1 MFDDH
6 RLLAMEHLA
15 RFEADASPADPLPER
30 LSPSRRATWATDL
43 DVLTRQGDEAVH
55 IARVEGLMPGTT
67 YAFQVRALGRLGY
80 TDWSDSTTRMPV

>member
-1 MFDDH
+1 LGVLFDDH

-15 RFEADASPADPLPER
+15 RFEADASPADPLPEH

-55 IARVEGLMPGTT
+55 IARVEGLMPGANYGQFGSSHTFSRI
-67 YAFQVRALGRLGY
+67 A
-80 TDWSDSTTRMPV
+80 